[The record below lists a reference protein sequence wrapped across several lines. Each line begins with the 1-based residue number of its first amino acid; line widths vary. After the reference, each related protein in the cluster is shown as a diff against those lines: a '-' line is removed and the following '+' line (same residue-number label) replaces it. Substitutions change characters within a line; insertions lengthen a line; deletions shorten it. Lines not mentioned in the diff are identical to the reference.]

1 MQFFVFDCSPEVFV
15 RESEVGDQIL
25 IAFNLGVLLVV
36 QCHLL
41 YTQRL
46 VFFLKSFLFVCE
58 GLDLLEE
65 FFVGL
70 GCNFRDVLGICL
82 ETGRLI
88 ED

>member
-41 YTQRL
+41 HTQRL
-46 VFFLKSFLFVCE
+46 VFFFKSFLFVCE

-70 GCNFRDVLGICL
+70 GCNFRDVLGICH
-82 ETGRLI
+82 EPGRLI
-88 ED
+88 DD